1 MFKSFFGFFAFAGF
15 RKKKGSAERLSEKG
29 FVPSGP
35 DGMATPKILLT
46 RLNNDKGGE
55 VGNRL
60 GKLLTGIQGVD
71 VYRHKKAMKVPDG
84 IENPAERLIVSVE
97 EGRAWLIEERADL
110 LIWGDIDDQKTGL
123 SLRLLPALGG
133 NGEPLE
139 FSGLGEG
146 LEFPVAFGEQL
157 NPLFCAA
164 AIGAFG
170 PTFKGVRSGLGEAL
184 GGYLENAGNLLQ
196 TLPPGLSKIQAAS
209 VLTAVGN
216 AFVAHASLGGGQ
228 EKLDMAIEAYRE
240 AEKQVPKESQP
251 LAWARIQNSLAAVLQ
266 AQGQNKKDPTLLRK
280 AAVTYSTVIANLS
293 ATAHAN
299 DWAMANIP
307 LGKALY
313 ILAGLEGKPEYLKR
327 AGAAYEEALSVY
339 NMEKSPSRWA
349 EVTNQYGVVL
359 LALGEETDGDAALEE
374 AVSKFRTAIKV
385 WQRDKAPLLWAQTA
399 NNLGAACF
407 ALAKRN
413 AQNSLLREA
422 SDFFEGATE
431 VYRQQGV
438 TKQAQV
444 IEKNLQRVKRLL
456 QTRGG

>member
-1 MFKSFFGFFAFAGF
+1 MFKSLFGFFALAGF

-35 DGMATPKILLT
+35 DGSATPKILLT
-46 RLNNDKGGE
+46 QLTNDKGGE

-60 GKLLTGIQGVD
+60 GEVLTGIQGVD
-71 VYRHKKAMKVPDG
+71 IYRHKKAMKVPNG
-84 IENPAERLIVSVE
+84 IENPAEKLIVTVE
-97 EGRAWLIEERADL
+97 EGRAWLTEERADL
-110 LIWGDIDDQKTGL
+110 LIWGDIDDRQTSL
-123 SLRLLPALGG
+123 SLRLLPAQGS
-133 NGEPLE
+133 NGEQLE
-139 FSGLGEG
+139 ISGLGQG
-146 LEFPVAFGEQL
+146 LEFPVAFADQL
-157 NPLFCAA
+157 NPLICAA
-164 AIGAFG
+164 AIGVFG
-170 PTFKGVRSGLGEAL
+170 PTFKGARKGLGETL
-184 GGYLENAGNLLQ
+184 GGYLENVGNLVQ
-196 TLPPGLSKIQAAS
+196 TLPAGLNEIQAAS

-216 AFVAHASLGGGQ
+216 AFVAHSSLGGGQ
-228 EKLDMAIEAYRE
+228 EQLEKAVMAYRE
-240 AEKQVPKESQP
+240 AEKQVPKETQL

-266 AQGQNKKDPTLLRK
+266 AQGQNKKDPALLRK
-280 AAVTYSTVIANLS
+280 AAVIYSTVTANLS

-299 DWAMANIP
+299 DWAMANIH

-339 NMEKSPSRWA
+339 SMEKSPSRWA

-359 LALGEETDGDAALEE
+359 LALGEETDGGAALEE

-385 WQRDKAPLLWAQTA
+385 WQRDKAPLAWAQTA

-413 AQNSLLREA
+413 SENSLLREA
-422 SDFFEGATE
+422 SDYFEGATE
-431 VYRQQGV
+431 IYRQQGI
-438 TKQAQV
+438 TKQAKV

-456 QTRGG
+456 MSRGG

>member
-1 MFKSFFGFFAFAGF
+1 MFKSLFGFFASVGSP
-15 RKKKGSAERLSEKG
+15 KKKGSTERLSEKG

-35 DGMATPKILLT
+35 DGSATPKILLT
-46 RLNNDKGGE
+46 RLTNDKGGE

-60 GKLLTGIQGVD
+60 GELLTGIQGVD
-71 VYRHKKAMKVPDG
+71 VYRHKKAMKVPGG
-84 IENPAERLIVSVE
+84 IENPAEKLIVAVE
-97 EGRAWLIEERADL
+97 EGRAWLTEERADL

-133 NGEPLE
+133 NGEQPEL
-139 FSGLGEG
+139 SGLGEG

-157 NPLFCAA
+157 NPLICAA
-164 AIGAFG
+164 AIGVFG
-170 PTFKGVRSGLGEAL
+170 PTFKGARRGLGETL
-184 GGYLENAGNLLQ
+184 GGYLENVENLVQ
-196 TLPPGLSKIQAAS
+196 SLPTGLNEIQAAS

-216 AFVAHASLGGGQ
+216 AFVAHSSLGGGQ
-228 EKLDMAIEAYRE
+228 EQLDKAVMAYRE

-266 AQGQNKKDPTLLRK
+266 AQGQKKKDPMLLRK
-280 AAVTYSTVIANLS
+280 AAVTYSTVTANLS

-299 DWAMANIP
+299 DWAMANIH

-313 ILAGLEGKPEYLKR
+313 ILAGLEGKPEYLQR

-359 LALGEETDGDAALEE
+359 LALGEESGADATLEE
-374 AVSKFRTAIKV
+374 AVSKFRTAMNV
-385 WQRDKAPLLWAQTA
+385 WQRDKAPLAWAQTA

-413 AQNSLLREA
+413 SQNALLREA
-422 SDFFEGATE
+422 SDCFEGATE
-431 VYRQQGV
+431 IYRQRGI

-456 QTRGG
+456 MTRGG